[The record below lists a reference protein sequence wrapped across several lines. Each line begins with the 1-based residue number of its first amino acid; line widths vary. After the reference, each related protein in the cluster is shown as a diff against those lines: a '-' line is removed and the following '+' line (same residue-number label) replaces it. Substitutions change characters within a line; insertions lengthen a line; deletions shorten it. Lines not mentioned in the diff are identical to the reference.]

1 MSKQKTVTVTLA
13 EPIEFGGAEIK
24 EVTVRRPKVKDLRA
38 VSNAADDTKSEV
50 EQGIAIVAILT
61 GLPAEAI
68 DELDAGDF
76 DKISTVVGDF
86 FPKATARASG
96 EAS

>member
-1 MSKQKTVTVTLA
+1 MSKQKTVTVTLE
-13 EPIEFGGAEIK
+13 EPIIVGGSELTK
-24 EVTVRRPKVKDLRA
+24 VTVRRPKVKDLRE
-38 VSNAADDTKSEV
+38 VSAAADGAKSDM
-50 EQGIAIVAILT
+50 EQGIAIVATLT

-76 DKISTVVGDF
+76 DNISTVVGDF

-96 EAS
+96 AAS